1 MPLVAKLSD
10 INCSAYLGSRYCVYS
25 SGVSVEESSSRTLT
39 RSEMIDFA
47 VRYDPQY
54 FHTDEKAAR
63 ESIFGEVIA
72 SGIYTTAVW
81 RQLDHEISH
90 DVRWICGVAWD
101 EVRWPLAVRSGDTLR
116 ARATCL
122 SKRNSNSKPD
132 RGIVV
137 ILYELLNQNDR
148 LVWTAKST
156 NLVEKRPGV

>member
-1 MPLVAKLSD
+1 M
-10 INCSAYLGSRYCVYS
+10 RYYEDLIIGEMQS
-25 SGVSVEESSSRTLT
+25 SPPRTLT
-39 RSEMIDFA
+39 REEMIDFA

-63 ESIFGEVIA
+63 NSIFGDVIA
-72 SGIYTTAVW
+72 SGIYTTAIW
-81 RQLDHEISH
+81 RQLDHEISA

-101 EVRWPLAVRSGDTLR
+101 DVRWPLAVRSGDTLQ

-122 SKRNSNSKPD
+122 SKRDSSSRPE

-137 ILYELLNQNDR
+137 MLYEMHNQDGK

-156 NLVEKRPGV
+156 NLVEKRPPA